1 MRRAVHGICKFKRGW
16 NGAIAC
22 IRQRGHVEGMASG
35 RRRIA
40 RQQSSIAALEAD
52 CHPLSGLQGS
62 VESLKIMEVNRGE
75 DEAEEFSR
83 GRGEAA
89 AKRDRGRT
97 CLLIVD
103 GFA

>member
-1 MRRAVHGICKFKRGW
+1 
-16 NGAIAC
+16 
-22 IRQRGHVEGMASG
+22 
-35 RRRIA
+35 
-40 RQQSSIAALEAD
+40 
-52 CHPLSGLQGS
+52 
-62 VESLKIMEVNRGE
+62 MEVDRGE

-97 CLLIVD
+97 CLLIMD